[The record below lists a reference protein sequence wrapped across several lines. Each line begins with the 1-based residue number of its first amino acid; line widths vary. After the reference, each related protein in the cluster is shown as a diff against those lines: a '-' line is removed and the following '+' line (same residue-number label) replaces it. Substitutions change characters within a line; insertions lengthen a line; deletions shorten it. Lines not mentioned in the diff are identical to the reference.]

1 GERRRTAGQHRRVP
15 EHLADVED
23 IHHLVVMH
31 KLHGT
36 LTHDVD
42 AGGDGPV
49 LSEDHRSG
57 VRSEH
62 PRAGGQLLQLR
73 RVRAREGLIPAKEC
87 CDVVHRVMTSET
99 RGYSTTMPAS
109 ILSRLTPADLL
120 RERLIGGI
128 DISPDGALIAY
139 SERTV
144 VTGRDRSSIWMVPF
158 SGRRPRR

>member
-1 GERRRTAGQHRRVP
+1 
-15 EHLADVED
+15 
-23 IHHLVVMH
+23 
-31 KLHGT
+31 
-36 LTHDVD
+36 
-42 AGGDGPV
+42 GPV

-87 CDVVHRVMTSET
+87 CDVVHRVMTSEN

-144 VTGRDRSSIWMVPF
+144 VTGRDRSSIWVVPF
-158 SGRRPRR
+158 SGRRPRRLTYGAWSDTRPRFSPDGGTIAFLSDREREG